1 MLRDVNDLLN
11 RPCSLI
17 QRSPGSSTDAYG
29 NDIPAE
35 TVVEAVCEL
44 QQRQRREPDAY
55 GDLSDTLWLLVLPA
69 GTPART
75 GDAVMVDG
83 QEFEFVGDPWIARN
97 PRTGVVSHIEATVR
111 RTSASDDEGAGS

>member
-11 RPCSLI
+11 RPCSLV
-17 QRSPGSSTDAYG
+17 QRSPGVSKDAYG

-35 TVVEAVCEL
+35 TVVETVCEL

-55 GDLSDTLWLLVLPA
+55 GDLSDSLWLLILPA
-69 GTPART
+69 GTQART

-83 QEFEFVGDPWIARN
+83 QDYELVGKPWDVRH
-97 PRTGVVSHIEATVR
+97 PRTGVMSHVEATVR
-111 RTSASDDEGAGS
+111 ITSTSDDDVVGS